1 MWITKSPK
9 ITWIDILKP
18 TKTDIDFLKKQHDFH
33 PIILDE
39 LLHFSSRSRVEYDS
53 ATTYLFLTYHL
64 PIYDKALKT
73 SRKAEVDFLITKN
86 KVITVH
92 YEDLEP
98 IDTFMRAISNN
109 QHFKNQ
115 AMQDTARCSYYLIQ
129 AIISFSMR
137 QLRHVEDNIRD
148 ISQEI
153 FKGKEAQ
160 LLQKISYA
168 KRDVLD
174 YSIISAPQE
183 ILLTSLGDV
192 GVKFWGEGLGIYFD
206 DLVGDY
212 SKVTQHV
219 ENYRATIEAL
229 ETTNGQ
235 LLSAKTNAVMQKFT
249 IFAFLAIPISIFVGL
264 GSIDFISAYFGA
276 HPAIFWILLLVLG
289 IIMITSIVV
298 FKKRGWL

>member
-39 LLHFSSRSRVEYDS
+39 LLHFSSRSRVEFYSD
-53 ATTYLFLTYHL
+53 YLFLTYHL
-64 PIYDKALKT
+64 PIYDKSLKT
-73 SRKAEVDFLITKN
+73 SRRAEVDFLVTKN
-86 KVITVH
+86 KVITIH

-98 IDTFMRAISNN
+98 IDNFMRTISNN

-115 AMQDTARCSYYLIQ
+115 AMQDSARCAYYIIQ
-129 AIISFSMR
+129 SIISFSMR

-160 LLQKISYA
+160 LLQRISYA
-168 KRDVLD
+168 KRDILD

-192 GVKFWGEGLGIYFD
+192 GVKFWGAEFEIYFD

-235 LLSAKTNAVMQKFT
+235 LLNAKTNSVMQRFT
-249 IFAFLAIPISIFVGL
+249 IFAFLAVPMSIFL
-264 GSIDFISAYFGA
+264 SLASIDVVERYIIEHQLTFW
-276 HPAIFWILLLVLG
+276 AIFVIIG
-289 IIMITSIVV
+289 IILVTLVIS
-298 FKKRGWL
+298 FKRKGWL

>member
-39 LLHFSSRSRVEYDS
+39 LLHFSSRSRVEFYNN
-53 ATTYLFLTYHL
+53 YLFLTYHL
-64 PIYDKALKT
+64 PIYDKSLKT

-86 KVITVH
+86 KIITIH

-98 IDTFMRAISNN
+98 IDTFMRTISNN
-109 QHFKNQ
+109 QNFKNQ
-115 AMQDTARCSYYLIQ
+115 AMQDTARCGYYLIQ

-137 QLRHVEDNIRD
+137 QLRHVEDNIQE
-148 ISQEI
+148 ISKEI
-153 FKGKEAQ
+153 FKGKETQ

-192 GVKFWGEGLGIYFD
+192 GVKFWGEDFGIYFD

-235 LLSAKTNAVMQKFT
+235 LLNAKTNSVMQRFT
-249 IFAFLAIPISIFVGL
+249 IFAFLAVPLSIFL
-264 GSIDFISAYFGA
+264 SLASINFVERYIVEHQLTFW
-276 HPAIFWILLLVLG
+276 AIFVIIG
-289 IIMITSIVV
+289 IILVTLVV
-298 FKKRGWL
+298 SFRRKGWL

>member
-9 ITWIDILKP
+9 IVWIDILKP
-18 TKTDIDFLKKQHDFH
+18 TKSDVDFLKKQHNFH

-39 LLHFSSRSRVEYDS
+39 LLHFSSRSRVEYDPG
-53 ATTYLFLTYHL
+53 YLFLTYHL

-73 SRKAEVDFLITKN
+73 SRRAEVDFLITKN

-98 IDTFMRAISNN
+98 IDNFMRAISNN

-115 AMQDTARCSYYLIQ
+115 AMNDTARCAYFIIQ

-137 QLRHVEDNIRD
+137 QLRHVEDNIHD

-160 LLQKISYA
+160 LLEKISYA
-168 KRDVLD
+168 KRDILD
-174 YSIISAPQE
+174 YQVISAPQE
-183 ILLTSLGDV
+183 ILLNSLIEV
-192 GVKFWGEGLGIYFD
+192 GPRFWGDEVRIYLD
-206 DLVGDY
+206 DLEGDY

-235 LLSAKTNAVMQKFT
+235 LLNAKTNAVMQKFT
-249 IFAFLAIPISIFVGL
+249 VFAFLAIPLSIFVGL
-264 GSIDFISAYFGA
+264 VSVDFVSAYFNN
-276 HPAIFWILLLVLG
+276 HHFIFWSIFILIG
-289 IIMITSIVV
+289 IIMCTLAIV
-298 FKKRGWL
+298 FKRRGWL

>member
-18 TKTDIDFLKKQHDFH
+18 TKGDVDFLKKQHNFH

-39 LLHFSSRSRVEYDS
+39 LLHYSSRSRVEYNPS
-53 ATTYLFLTYHL
+53 YLFLTYHL
-64 PIYDKALKT
+64 PIYDKNLKT
-73 SRKAEVDFLITKN
+73 SRRAEVDFLITAN

-98 IDTFMRAISNN
+98 LDNFMRTISNSQN
-109 QHFKNQ
+109 FKNQ
-115 AMQDTARCSYYLIQ
+115 AMESTARCTYYIIQ
-129 AIISFSMR
+129 AIIGFSMR
-137 QLRHVEDNIRD
+137 QLRHVEDNIHY

-153 FKGKEAQ
+153 FKGHEAQ
-160 LLQKISYA
+160 LLEKISYA
-168 KRDVLD
+168 KRDILD
-174 YSIISAPQE
+174 YQVISSPQE
-183 ILLTSLGDV
+183 ILLNSLIDV
-192 GVKFWGEGLGIYFD
+192 GNKFWNEQYQIYFD

-212 SKVTQHV
+212 SKVTQHM
-219 ENYRATIEAL
+219 ESYRATIESL

-249 IFAFLAIPISIFVGL
+249 IFAFMAIPLSIFVGL
-264 GSIDFISAYFGA
+264 GSIDFINVYFAA
-276 HPAIFWILLLVLG
+276 HPAIFWIILLVLG
-289 IIMITSIVV
+289 IIMITSMIV

>member
-18 TKTDIDFLKKQHDFH
+18 TKSDVDFLKKQHSFH

-39 LLHFSSRSRVEYDS
+39 LLHFSSRSRVEYYP
-53 ATTYLFLTYHL
+53 TYLFLTYHL
-64 PIYDKALKT
+64 PIYDKNLKT
-73 SRKAEVDFLITKN
+73 SRRAEVDFLITKD
-86 KVITVH
+86 KVITIH

-98 IDTFMRAISNN
+98 IDNFMRSISNSQN
-109 QHFKNQ
+109 FKTQ
-115 AMQDTARCSYYLIQ
+115 AMQDSARCVYYIIQ
-129 AIISFSMR
+129 AIINFSMR
-137 QLRHVEDNIRD
+137 QLRHVEDNIHF

-153 FKGKEAQ
+153 FKGREAQ
-160 LLQKISYA
+160 LLEKISYA

-174 YSIISAPQE
+174 YQVISAPQE

-192 GVKFWGEGLGIYFD
+192 GVKFWGEEFEIYFD

-219 ENYRATIEAL
+219 ESYRATIESL

-249 IFAFLAIPISIFVGL
+249 IFAFMAIPLSIFVGL
-264 GSIDFISAYFGA
+264 GSIDFINVYFAA
-276 HPAIFWILLLVLG
+276 HPSVFWILLLVLG
-289 IIMITSIVV
+289 IIMITLMVV